1 MNIDQIVRNIES
13 HLELVIPKHPFAE
26 VYRYGVLPPGKAF
39 RPQLVTALYAD
50 FSNDKEDLEFLNN
63 SKTPVNY
70 LASAVELH
78 HAYTLL
84 HDDLPSMDD
93 DNERR
98 GKPSTHIKFNE
109 WKALLAGDGLQT
121 ASFALLSKFDG
132 ESLPLMLKF
141 FSWAL
146 GPKGLIQGQ
155 YLDLSEEMTRGIDE
169 LILTHQYKTARLIQA
184 SVLLG
189 FWASHK
195 NKEYKRSKSYRIS
208 KELFRLGHCTG
219 VVFQL
224 LDDLTELV
232 DNELTEHE
240 LAVNPWLTKN
250 SDKCFLEIVSD
261 LEKIDKI
268 IKREELLQTKKVLS
282 NYFRKIENLLIE
294 GEGNIKK
301 HSNID
306 LVPIISLLN
315 RINR

>member
-1 MNIDQIVRNIES
+1 MNIEQVIKNIES
-13 HLELVIPKHPFAE
+13 HLNQVIPKHPFSE
-26 VYRYGVLPPGKAF
+26 VYKYGVLPPGKAF
-39 RPQLVTALYAD
+39 RPQLVTALFAD
-50 FSNDKEDLEFLNN
+50 FSSSKDFSFLNN
-63 SKTPVNY
+63 PKTPVNY

-121 ASFALLSKFDG
+121 ASFALLSKFEG
-132 ESLPLMLKF
+132 EALPLIIKF

-155 YLDLSEEMTRGIDE
+155 YLDLSEEMTVGLEE
-169 LILTHQYKTARLIQA
+169 LILTHQYKTARLIQV
-184 SVLLG
+184 SILLG
-189 FWASHK
+189 FWASD
-195 NKEYKRSKSYRIS
+195 NKLERHQAYRTSKQ
-208 KELFRLGHCTG
+208 LFKLGHCVG
-219 VVFQL
+219 IVFQL

-232 DNELTEHE
+232 DDELTDHE
-240 LAVNPWLTKN
+240 IAVNPWLTAN
-250 SDKCFLEIVSD
+250 SEKCFLEIVKD
-261 LEKIDKI
+261 LEKIELI
-268 IKREELLQTKKVLS
+268 IKKEELIETKKVLS
-282 NYFRKIENLLIE
+282 NYFKKIESLLTN
-294 GEGNIKK
+294 GEDNIKK
-301 HSNID
+301 HSSID

>member
-1 MNIDQIVRNIES
+1 MDIEKIVKNIEF
-13 HLELVIPKHPFAE
+13 HLELVIPKHPFSE

-39 RPQLVTALYAD
+39 RPQLVAAI
-50 FSNDKEDLEFLNN
+50 FNDYSENKDLSFLDN
-63 SKTPVNY
+63 SHSPVNY

-98 GKPSTHIKFNE
+98 GKASTHIKYNE

-121 ASFALLSKFDG
+121 ASFALLSKFNG
-132 ESLPLMLKF
+132 KNLSLMLKF

-155 YLDLSEEMTRGIDE
+155 YLDLSEEMTKGIDQ

-184 SVLLG
+184 SILLG
-189 FWASHK
+189 FWA
-195 NKEYKRSKSYRIS
+195 NEKERPKEEFYRIS
-208 KELFRLGHCTG
+208 KELFRLGHCVG

-232 DNELTEHE
+232 DNELTQHE
-240 LAVNPWLTKN
+240 IAVNPWLTNN
-250 SDKCFLEIVSD
+250 SEKCFEEILTD
-261 LEKIDKI
+261 LEKIESI
-268 IKREELLQTKKVLS
+268 IHKENLATTKSVLS
-282 NYFRKIENLLIE
+282 NYFGKIERLLTN
-294 GEGNIKK
+294 GEDNIVK
-301 HSNID
+301 HSKVD
-306 LVPIISLLN
+306 LVPVISLLN

>member
-1 MNIDQIVRNIES
+1 MNIEQIIKNVES
-13 HLELVIPKHPFAE
+13 HLEQVIPKHPFAE

-39 RPQLVTALYAD
+39 RPQLVTALFAD
-50 FSNDKEDLEFLNN
+50 FSSDKGFSFLNDPK
-63 SKTPVNY
+63 SSVNY

-98 GKPSTHIKFNE
+98 GKASTHIKFNE
-109 WKALLAGDGLQT
+109 WQALLAGDGLQT

-132 ESLPLMLKF
+132 EALPLIVKF

-155 YLDLSEEMTRGIDE
+155 YLDLSEEMTQGLDQ
-169 LILTHQYKTARLIQA
+169 LILTHQYKTARLIQV
-184 SVLLG
+184 SILLG
-189 FWASHK
+189 FWAS
-195 NKEYKRSKSYRIS
+195 NNQLPRSESYRVS
-208 KELFRLGHCTG
+208 KQLFRLGHCVG
-219 VVFQL
+219 IVFQL

-232 DNELTEHE
+232 DEKLTEHE
-240 LAVNPWLTKN
+240 IAVNPWLTNN
-250 SDKCFLEIVSD
+250 SEKCFLEIVKD
-261 LEKIDKI
+261 LEQIELI
-268 IKREELLQTKKVLS
+268 IKKEELVETKSVLS
-282 NYFRKIENLLIE
+282 NYFKKIESLLTG
-294 GEGNIKK
+294 GEDNIKK
-301 HSNID
+301 HSKID